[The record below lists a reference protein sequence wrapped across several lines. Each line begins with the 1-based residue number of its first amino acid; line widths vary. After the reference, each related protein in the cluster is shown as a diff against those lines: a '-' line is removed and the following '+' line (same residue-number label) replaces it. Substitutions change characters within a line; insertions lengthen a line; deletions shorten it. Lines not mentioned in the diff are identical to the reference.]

1 MANVD
6 LQPLFTAPVLR
17 QTLFPDVHPG
27 QASNVWLVET
37 PEESVIVRNTR
48 MNVEPGD
55 PFWWG
60 GRDLFGVDPTNVPAL
75 AEINRT
81 LKALSSIP
89 VPSVLRTGF
98 IDGTPYAVVE
108 RMEGM
113 VLRSFQD
120 LPPAAL
126 VQLGEAIARIHARSF
141 AECGALT
148 GTVRYPVA
156 EFHERMVRTMRG
168 LVERFYADQAAIAG
182 LLDAMCQRAEQLPRP
197 GSASL
202 VMLDM
207 DPTQFLTDGTRITA
221 LVDTEVYVQAPRE
234 LDLVAMEYLL
244 DEAGSRAFATGYRQ
258 VLPLPGLSAV
268 RPVYRYLYR
277 LMEVQGSVDI
287 QQWMDWPAW
296 FDQV

>member
-17 QTLFPDVHPG
+17 QQLFPDVHPG

-37 PEESVIVRNTR
+37 SEESVVVRSTR
-48 MNVEPGD
+48 MTADPVD

-60 GRDLFGVDPTNVPAL
+60 ARDLFGVDPTNVLAL
-75 AEINRT
+75 AEIHRT
-81 LKALSSIP
+81 LMALSSIP

-108 RMEGM
+108 RMEGT
-113 VLRSFQD
+113 VLRSFRD
-120 LPPAAL
+120 LPSAAL

-148 GTVRYPVA
+148 GAVRYAVA

-168 LVERFYADQAAIAG
+168 LVERFYADQPAIAG

-234 LDLVAMEYLL
+234 LDLIAMEYLL
-244 DEAGSRAFATGYRQ
+244 DEERARAFATGYRHI
-258 VLPLPGLSAV
+258 LPLPDLRAV

-287 QQWMDWPAW
+287 HQWMEWPAW
-296 FDQV
+296 FEQV